1 MLKLTER
8 AAQAV
13 AQADGAAR
21 RFNPDARV
29 RLARDGA
36 RVRFELVEGP
46 LEGDG
51 AVTVGETT
59 LYVAEGLEGTLD
71 TGDHNVPVLLP
82 TD

>member
-1 MLKLTER
+1 MLELTER

-13 AQADGAAR
+13 AQAEEAAR

-36 RVRFELVEGP
+36 AVRFELVDGP

-51 AVTVGETT
+51 TVEVGAAV

-82 TD
+82 RA